1 MASWWQQILFHI
13 WHKFGKVMAK
23 KSFRSGL
30 NCIQRYRGRWNVNDA
45 MVNSLKKKVFLCTL
59 GFERR
64 HICVLWWGWKCQ
76 VPDSPVAGHAGA
88 RRSWICPTL
97 RSQEPACHPPLLLL
111 LVAVVAVVAVV
122 LELAVEVVSY
132 PVAPNTVVALSVAHW
147 VCWRLWVGSWSPWS
161 SWSACLSLSACQ
173 LVQVEVAVEEQQ
185 HTRFL
190 TDDPKS

>member
-64 HICVLWWGWKCQ
+64 HICILWWGWKCQ

-111 LVAVVAVVAVV
+111 LVAVVAVVVV
-122 LELAVEVVSY
+122 LELAVEAISY
-132 PVAPNTVVALSVAHW
+132 PVAPNTVVALTVAHW
-147 VCWRLWVGSWSPWS
+147 VRWRLWVGSWSPWS
-161 SWSACLSLSACQ
+161 SWSACQ
-173 LVQVEVAVEEQQ
+173 LVN
-185 HTRFL
+185 L
-190 TDDPKS
+190 YKLK